1 MSPRRALLTAAIMA
15 VTPTLLFNTCSER
28 FGELRSSNDILK
40 DGQALCE
47 RMKDDGY
54 LLLRGVLDNDLVL
67 EARHE
72 LLLKMAINNQIDD
85 DYLISEGLN
94 PSLKTEVD
102 QTSYRE
108 GRAVRQLVHQGEM
121 TEFYETFFGKKV
133 KAFDF
138 IWVRI
143 VG

>member
-1 MSPRRALLTAAIMA
+1 MRQWTSCGYQ
-15 VTPTLLFNTCSER
+15 FNTCSER

-72 LLLKMAINNQIDD
+72 LLLKMAINNRLTMI
-85 DYLISEGLN
+85 I
-94 PSLKTEVD
+94 
-102 QTSYRE
+102 
-108 GRAVRQLVHQGEM
+108 
-121 TEFYETFFGKKV
+121 
-133 KAFDF
+133 
-138 IWVRI
+138 
-143 VG
+143 